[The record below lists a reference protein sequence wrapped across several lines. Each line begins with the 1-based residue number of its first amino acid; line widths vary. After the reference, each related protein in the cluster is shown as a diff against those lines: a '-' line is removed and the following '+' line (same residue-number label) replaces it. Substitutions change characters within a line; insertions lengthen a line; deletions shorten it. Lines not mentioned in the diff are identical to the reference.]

1 MGEFVKWGLL
11 VAGAVALIALVV
23 SLPFMEFLNI
33 GELSTQIGVVV
44 SNCGSFF
51 ANARGLINMFLAP
64 FGRTVLSGLIGYFMT
79 KWILKLGIKITAWIY
94 HFIFK

>member
-11 VAGAVALIALVV
+11 VAGAVALIALIVA
-23 SLPFMEFLNI
+23 LPFMEFLNV
-33 GELSTQIGVVV
+33 GELSNQIGVVV
-44 SNCGSFF
+44 TYCGSFF
-51 ANARGLINMFLAP
+51 ANARGLINIFLAP

-79 KWILKLGIKITAWIY
+79 KWIIKLGIKITAWIY